1 VVFVNAPDDEE
12 HLVVV
17 YVVYIGYHCI
27 NGALEYLL
35 GVVFLEVRGEEDGLR
50 DFESCLWV

>member
-1 VVFVNAPDDEE
+1 MVFVNAPDDEE